1 MDKKKIIFSIVFVL
15 VFLISKYNYIL
26 ISEYTDYT
34 YLNSEIL
41 YVRLRLGLKLP
52 FYFMLIYVYF
62 SLRKSLVFKVLMW
75 TTIII
80 LISSSL
86 NIILGTYSANNIFM
100 ELSNILSGFIIFVIL
115 FGIAIY
121 KREKILTILYL
132 LFGILPVYEFTSFI
146 NNFSYST
153 GLSRVELGVYRSNLH
168 LTIAFI
174 GLIILLTIFYK
185 NNLRER
191 KYNI

>member
-1 MDKKKIIFSIVFVL
+1 M